1 MCKNWENGAKWPTLR
16 KSTWATSAGV
26 RNCLPVRQLACA
38 LADDTTA
45 ARANH
50 ARAWGRD
57 P

>member
-1 MCKNWENGAKWPTLR
+1 MADFEKVRTDHERA
-16 KSTWATSAGV
+16 AGV

-38 LADDTTA
+38 LAGDMTT

-50 ARAWGRD
+50 ARAWGRC

>member
-16 KSTWATSAGV
+16 KSAGATSDGV

-38 LADDTTA
+38 LAGDTTA
-45 ARANH
+45 VRANH
-50 ARAWGRD
+50 ARAWLG